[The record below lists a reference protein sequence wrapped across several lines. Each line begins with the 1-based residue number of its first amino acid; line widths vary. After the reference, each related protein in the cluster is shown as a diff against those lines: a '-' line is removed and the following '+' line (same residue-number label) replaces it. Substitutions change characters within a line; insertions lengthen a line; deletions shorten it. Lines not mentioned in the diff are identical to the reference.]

1 MTKPTPA
8 QLTRA
13 AERYAY
19 NMAESAAYAALRQ
32 HTTPE
37 GRAIANTMLRLAF
50 QAGANWR
57 RGDDVGLSNVTT
69 TLKTE
74 P

>member
-19 NMAESAAYAALRQ
+19 NMAESAVYASFRA
-32 HTTPE
+32 HSDPE

-69 TLKTE
+69 TSKIE